1 MSVTQAKSAGFCFGV
16 SRAVDL
22 VEQAAKAGKKVVTLG
37 PIIHN
42 RHVVDRFRGLGVGV
56 IEVPEQAQPGDTVII
71 RSHGVT
77 RDVVNRLEDY
87 VASMRFKAD
96 PVILLESNDRLCGL
110 EHITV
115 LHQAIVEK
123 RPLEITYK
131 PFNSPEPLVFC
142 FSPYILKEFRN
153 RWFVFGRRH
162 DKIDVAVVNLALD
175 RIEGI
180 VDAPKSVKYQKDNSF
195 QPSLYFKDIVGVTRY
210 EDSLVEQVVFSATP
224 HEVPYIRTK
233 PIHHSQK
240 EIESLPDGSILF
252 SIDVIPNRELER
264 DLLAFGDGIT
274 VLSPQN
280 LVERLQARL
289 QIAVDNYKKSDKI

>member
-1 MSVTQAKSAGFCFGV
+1 MSHLAE
-16 SRAVDL
+16 AVDL
-22 VEQAAKAGKKVVTLG
+22 LKQMSSFNGFGGVE
-37 PIIHN
+37 
-42 RHVVDRFRGLGVGV
+42 
-56 IEVPEQAQPGDTVII
+56 
-71 RSHGVT
+71 
-77 RDVVNRLEDY
+77 DVVNRLEDY

-96 PVILLESNDRLCGL
+96 PVILLESNDRLWGL
-110 EHITV
+110 EHITS
-115 LHQAIVEK
+115 LHEAIVEK
-123 RPLEITYK
+123 KPLEITYK
-131 PFNSPEPLVFC
+131 PFNSPEHLVFC

-210 EDSLVEQVVFSATP
+210 EDSLVEQVVFSAAP
-224 HEVPYIRTK
+224 HEVPYIKTK

-240 EIESLPDGSILF
+240 EIESLTDGSILF

-289 QIAVDNYKKSDKI
+289 QIAVDSYKKSDKI